1 MSPAVHDVDVL
12 VVGAGPAGLTVAHE
26 LALAG
31 VRATVIDRL
40 PDPNPHS
47 KALGLQPRTVE
58 LLDTRGLLDAVLAD
72 AVARIPDGHFAGLP
86 VPLTYG
92 RWHSPHGYHLIYP
105 QNLLERVL
113 EGALERHGV
122 TVLRGCELVGLTQ
135 DETAATAVAVTP
147 EGEVRY
153 RARYVAGCDGH
164 DSAVRRLGGFGFPG
178 TSTDFSGVV
187 ADVALRSAPPEVLT
201 RPRRT
206 ADLLGEERSDRRE
219 VSYPLV
225 PLPNGRYRVVWAEY
239 GKAADAGPVTEAEVR
254 AAVAQRYGTEVD
266 IADVEWASRLSDAA
280 HQAERYR
287 LGRLFVVA
295 DAAHIHIPAGG
306 QGLNVGVQDA
316 VNLGWKLAAELSGHA
331 PAALL
336 DTYHTERHPV
346 GARVLENTRVQA
358 YLTNP
363 AASFDALRSTFI
375 ALLKLPEV
383 NDRFAGM
390 LSGLDVRYDVPG
402 ADDHALLGARMPDVA
417 LDRGTV
423 FGRLRSGR
431 ALLIAGPGHAE
442 RARGWADRVE
452 VAHGDLGTWE
462 AAGVLIRPDGHVCW
476 VAPAQ
481 DDDPRHTKRLDAA
494 LHDWFGAPGPEGA

>member
-1 MSPAVHDVDVL
+1 MSRAVHDVDVL

-58 LLDTRGLLDAVLAD
+58 LLDTRGLLDTVLAD

-86 VPLTYG
+86 VPLTYD
-92 RWHSPHGYHLIYP
+92 RWQSPHPYHLIYP

-113 EGALERHGV
+113 EAALERHGV
-122 TVLRGCELVGLTQ
+122 QVLRAHEVVGLTQ
-135 DETAATAVAVTP
+135 DEDVVTVVASTP
-147 EGEVRY
+147 DGEVRF

-164 DSAVRRLGGFGFPG
+164 DSAVRRLGGFAFPG
-178 TSTDFSGVV
+178 SSTDFSGVV
-187 ADVALRSAPPEVLT
+187 ADVALRAAPPEVLT

-206 ADLLGEERSDRRE
+206 SDLLGEDRCDRRA

-239 GKAADAGPVTEAEVR
+239 GKGADAGPVTEQEVR

-266 IADVEWASRLSDAA
+266 IADVEWVSRLSDAA
-280 HQAERYR
+280 HQAECYR

-316 VNLGWKLAAELSGHA
+316 VNLGWKLAAEIRGHA
-331 PAALL
+331 PDGLL

-363 AASFDALRSTFI
+363 AAEFDALRSTFI
-375 ALLKLPEV
+375 TLLKLPEV

-390 LSGLDVRYDVPG
+390 LSGLDVRYHVPG
-402 ADDHALLGARMPDVA
+402 ADGHELLGARMPDLA
-417 LDRGTV
+417 LDRGTL

-431 ALLIAGPGHAE
+431 ALLIAGPDHAE
-442 RARGWADRVE
+442 CALGWADRVE
-452 VAHGDLGTWE
+452 VAQGDLLPWD
-462 AAGVLIRPDGHVCW
+462 AAGVLVRPDGHVCW

-481 DDDPRHTKRLDAA
+481 HDDDPHHTKRLDTA
-494 LHDWFGAPGPEGA
+494 LYDWFGAPGS